1 MRYKII
7 TLIAVFLMGLLLIP
21 QFSEAAQTV
30 APSHHAAVAGHSGSG
45 HSGSGHSG
53 SGKTVLPYPPN
64 YHGGHSGHGYYDG
77 GHYHGGYYGHYGWPY
92 WGWGGYYPYFGLGFY
107 YGYPYG
113 WGYPYYGYGYG
124 YGYGYPYYAP
134 APGYY
139 GYPTGSV
146 RTEVKPQSAQVF
158 VDGGYVG
165 KADDYDGWWQRLD
178 LEPGQHR
185 LVFRAPGF
193 QPYVADIRIVPGQ
206 DVHLKY
212 DMVAGNDTIDQ
223 KDMMLPRSDYDN
235 RGYRQPYDR
244 RYPPD
249 QRDQQ
254 YQRRP
259 PEDHGQY
266 QPMPDEN
273 QPPENNDN
281 DQGYYGD
288 DQYRNENRD
297 QRPLVL
303 HVEPSDATV
312 YVDGNYYG
320 TSNDNGRNEIQVL
333 LPPGNH
339 KIEVVRPGYESFS
352 QDIMVSKDQDNHVN
366 VILRKK

>member
-21 QFSEAAQTV
+21 QLSEAAK
-30 APSHHAAVAGHSGSG
+30 AV
-45 HSGSGHSG
+45 
-53 SGKTVLPYPPN
+53 VPYPPN
-64 YHGGHSGHGYYDG
+64 YHGGHSGGGHYNG
-77 GHYHGGYYGHYGWPY
+77 GHYHGGYYGHYHGGYYGHYYGGPY

-107 YGYPYG
+107 YGYPYA

-124 YGYGYPYYAP
+124 YPYYAG
-134 APGYY
+134 PGYY
-139 GYPTGSV
+139 GYPVGSV
-146 RTEVKPQSAQVF
+146 RTEIKPQSAQIF

-178 LEPGQHR
+178 LEPGPHR
-185 LVFRAPGF
+185 VVFRAPGF
-193 QPYVADIRIVPGQ
+193 QPYLVDIRVAPGQ

-212 DMVAGNDTIDQ
+212 QMVAGNDAIDQ
-223 KDMMLPRSDYDN
+223 KDMVLPRSEYQN
-235 RGYRQPYDR
+235 RGYNRPYNR
-244 RYPPD
+244 PYPPD

-259 PEDHGQY
+259 PDNQGQY

-273 QPPENNDN
+273 QPPEDN

-288 DQYRNENRD
+288 NQYQDRD
-297 QRPLVL
+297 QRPLIL
-303 HVEPSDATV
+303 HVEPSDATI
-312 YVDGNYYG
+312 YVDGKYYG
-320 TSNDNGRNEIQVL
+320 TANDNGRSEIQVL

-339 KIEVVRPGYESFS
+339 RIEVVRPGYESFS